1 MLLDNLIVEVW
12 GVNMEKISLESL
24 ARRLYISNFSIEL
37 FADDDNEV
45 VYTGDRNIGAKYGK
59 TVRFL

>member
-1 MLLDNLIVEVW
+1 MSAQYFNE
-12 GVNMEKISLESL
+12 ISKD
-24 ARRLYISNFSIEL
+24 YIFGDKDNFSIEL

-59 TVRFL
+59 L

>member
-1 MLLDNLIVEVW
+1 MEVW